1 MLIGRRFYE
10 FQLGFTAETN
20 IAAFTS
26 KPMHMQHPV
35 APEEIG
41 SRWEQFHDCYFP
53 QLPTKY
59 VPQEVSLEETM
70 SWEVFTEKLPL
81 TGMGRFSAVF

>member
-1 MLIGRRFYE
+1 MSLN
-10 FQLGFTAETN
+10 QVFTLEKN
-20 IAAFTS
+20 SAAFTS
-26 KPMHMQHPV
+26 KTMHMSHPV

-59 VPQEVSLEETM
+59 VSQEFSLEETI
-70 SWEVFTEKLPL
+70 SCVFFTEKLPL
-81 TGMGRFSAVF
+81 TGMGCFS